1 MLPSKHCRYSEASKP
16 ARTSEPSLPLVWAP
30 KNANQVHVPSE
41 FSWVCLCAFFLQAH
55 EGVITNFTGLQV
67 HGRLESMKYGQPKK
81 ALTDSKKRGVE
92 ILFESLSSSK
102 STVSNLEFF
111 HPSLALPW
119 TTFQKLQ
126 DVDRE
131 DAKMVMS
138 CQVLVSNGARAASIT
153 CSMNSNVPS
162 V

>member
-1 MLPSKHCRYSEASKP
+1 
-16 ARTSEPSLPLVWAP
+16 
-30 KNANQVHVPSE
+30 
-41 FSWVCLCAFFLQAH
+41 
-55 EGVITNFTGLQV
+55 
-67 HGRLESMKYGQPKK
+67 MKYGQPKK

-111 HPSLALPW
+111 HPSLALPRA
-119 TTFQKLQ
+119 TFQKLQ

-138 CQVLVSNGARAASIT
+138 CQVLVSNGAGAASIT
-153 CSMNSNVPS
+153 CSMNSNVRS